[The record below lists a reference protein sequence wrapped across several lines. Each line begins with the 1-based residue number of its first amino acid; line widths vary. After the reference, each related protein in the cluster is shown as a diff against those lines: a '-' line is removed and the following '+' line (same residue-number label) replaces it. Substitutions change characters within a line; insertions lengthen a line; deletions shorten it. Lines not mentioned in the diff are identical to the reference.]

1 MPVPE
6 DNNRKLIHTL
16 QAQITDLKER
26 ISEYEKENNTK
37 LHEVTIALKEAMKEE
52 SERMDKEVEQEI
64 TSKLRSFFQKVNYE
78 LKKDILKIVEDE
90 FLTINYG

>member
-1 MPVPE
+1 MPSPE

-26 ISEYEKENNTK
+26 TNEYEKENNTK
-37 LHEVTIALKEAMKEE
+37 LHENNLALKEEMKLEAE
-52 SERMDKEVEQEI
+52 NMDKEVEQEI

-78 LKKDILKIVEDE
+78 LKKDILKVVED
-90 FLTINYG
+90 